1 MNEAVLKIA
10 ALFSYCGGP
19 LFIADVW
26 KPRLNGVPAFLITF
40 LPVGFMVIGALFLN
54 DATHDR
60 TSFAAVWAGRQG
72 LYIVLGMHVYALWC
86 FVDGVRVPD
95 QSLHYF
101 GIAVGVAWSVAY
113 LRAARRRVA
122 SPRCSSHTDDCAST
136 EPIEPT

>member
-1 MNEAVLKIA
+1 MREAVLRIA
-10 ALFSYCGGP
+10 ALFSYRGGP

-26 KPRLNGVPAFLITF
+26 KPRLNGVPAFLKTF

-86 FVDGVRVPD
+86 FVDGVHVPD
-95 QSLHYF
+95 QSLHCRR
-101 GIAVGVAWSVAY
+101 GGVEHRLPACGTPLGVTTPWFIS
-113 LRAARRRVA
+113 
-122 SPRCSSHTDDCAST
+122 CG
-136 EPIEPT
+136 